1 MLSDLPVFLSS
12 VTRSVEC
19 RVGEGRYYIPGC
31 SCVHPETTVD
41 VRHPF
46 LLLEQLPLPLP
57 FPLGVVMLSCRS
69 SVPSTSRRRL
79 ARYSSSSRTS
89 RSTGQKRRRRHTGS
103 QRASRPNAWPRS
115 STSSGETSIR
125 YDVTAQRAMEYLLC
139 SISIAGQ
146 TYSAYSPPDSL
157 LTSWGAEGG
166 GGVLGSVL

>member
-1 MLSDLPVFLSS
+1 MFSIFANE
-12 VTRSVEC
+12 EC
-19 RVGEGRYYIPGC
+19 RVGEGRHYISGC

-57 FPLGVVMLSCRS
+57 FPLDVVMLPCRS
-69 SVPSTSRRRL
+69 SVPSTSRRKY
-79 ARYSSSSRTS
+79 ARYKSSSRTS
-89 RSTGQKRRRRHTGS
+89 RSREEKRRRRRTGS
-103 QRASRPNAWPRS
+103 QRASRPNAWPWS
-115 STSSGETSIR
+115 YASSGRIFIR

-157 LTSWGAEGG
+157 LTSWGAGG
-166 GGVLGSVL
+166 GGPWVRFVTIDDV